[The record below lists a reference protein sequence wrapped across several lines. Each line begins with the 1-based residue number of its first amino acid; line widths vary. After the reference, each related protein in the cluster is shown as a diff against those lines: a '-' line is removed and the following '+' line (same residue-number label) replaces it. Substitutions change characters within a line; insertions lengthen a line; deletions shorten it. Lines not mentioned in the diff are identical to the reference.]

1 MCVSLKL
8 SLVAFSI
15 HPLNPILLRFAI
27 TSSSHLHTFA
37 WLHHCSY
44 IPCRNYQVLYRK
56 PLRFSR
62 SSSRYLSC
70 LRLILGF
77 LNSNCFTGRGCLP
90 LAKPPN
96 WKTRTSHLVWSLLFV
111 LSGMG
116 DPASSYATAGR
127 ALSFLEKFKPP
138 HSNLLILRQVGDVI
152 DGVNKYLV

>member
-44 IPCRNYQVLYRK
+44 IPCRNYVLYRS

-62 SSSRYLSC
+62 SSSLNLSC

-77 LNSNCFTGRGCLP
+77 LNSNCVTGRGCLP
-90 LAKPPN
+90 LAKPPT
-96 WKTRTSHLVWSLLFV
+96 WRTRTSHLVLSLPFV

-116 DPASSYATAGR
+116 DPASSHATVGI
-127 ALSFLEKFKPP
+127 ALRILEALKPP
-138 HSNLLILRQVGDVI
+138 HPNLLILR
-152 DGVNKYLV
+152 